1 MSQNAVRVVVKG
13 IREGKK
19 KTDSI
24 NVEIKEINTLTL
36 FKGLF
41 NLAPHCTFT
50 LTLSLNG

>member
-13 IREGKK
+13 LEKKK